1 MIITTLHETTFDYDS
16 PIRGTFTEARLWPI
30 SDTFQTCREFS
41 FSVDPMRPLTESQ
54 DYYGNMVLAFN
65 ILPPHRRVIIT
76 GHSIVETHRNPFAP
90 RPAPKEFERHK
101 AQLDFLSFD
110 GPVEDVP
117 ELKELADTAGLRT
130 ALNTKGMQQ
139 TQTLNGMT
147 QTQTLGSDLFA
158 AVQALNTLIYER
170 FTFEANSTHVHTT
183 ISEVFA
189 GGKGVCQDFAHIFI
203 AACRAVGLPARYVSG
218 YLVTKRS
225 RSATGSTASHAW
237 VEVLLP
243 GDGWYE
249 FDPTN
254 NILANDYYIK
264 LAVGRD
270 YRDVTPTRGIYN
282 GRGVQSRLG
291 VRVHTIV
298 EDDSISGTWDTA
310 RESEAEQELVG

>member
-16 PIRGTFTEARLWPI
+16 PIKGTFTEAKLWPAT
-30 SDTFQTCREFS
+30 DTFQTCREFS
-41 FSVDPMRPLTESQ
+41 LSVDPLRPLTENQ
-54 DYYGNMVLAFN
+54 DYYGNMVLTFN
-65 ILPPHRRVIIT
+65 ILPPHRRVIVT
-76 GHSIVETHRNPFAP
+76 GHSIVETHRNPFAL
-90 RPAPKEFERHK
+90 RPALGDFERNK
-101 AQLDFLSFD
+101 AQLDYLSFA
-110 GPVEDVP
+110 GPVEYVP
-117 ELKELADTAGLRT
+117 ELQELAAAAGLSA
-130 ALNTKGMQQ
+130 ALNDSGMRQSQ
-139 TQTLNGMT
+139 AMGGMT
-147 QTQTLGSDLFA
+147 QCQTLGSDLFT
-158 AVQALNTLIYER
+158 AVQALNTLIFER
-170 FTFEANSTHVHTT
+170 FTFEAHSTHVHTK

-189 GGKGVCQDFAHIFI
+189 GGRGVCQDFAHIFI
-203 AACRAVGLPARYVSG
+203 AVCRAVGLPARYVSG
-218 YLVTKRS
+218 YLVTRRS
-225 RSATGSTASHAW
+225 RSAAGSSASHAW

-270 YRDVTPTRGIYN
+270 YRDVPPTRGIYN

-310 RESEAEQELVG
+310 RESEAEQEMVG